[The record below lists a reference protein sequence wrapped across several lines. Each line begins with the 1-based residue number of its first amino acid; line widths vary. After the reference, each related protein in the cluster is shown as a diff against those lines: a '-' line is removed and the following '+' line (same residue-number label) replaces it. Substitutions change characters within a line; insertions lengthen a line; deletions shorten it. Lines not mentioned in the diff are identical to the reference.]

1 VTPFLLPLHGLGSRQ
16 DLPLPF
22 GFVLLGAAVAVV
34 ASFAVLVVAWRRPKW
49 QAPPAGLPLPRLSRV
64 LLHPVVLA
72 LVRLAVL
79 LLWGVAALALW
90 AGQDRVTNPV
100 FGFTYVWLWVG
111 VVPVSLLFGPVW
123 AALNPFRTL
132 YRGLTGLQGWVS
144 RSLSPSKG
152 PQASTS
158 SAIAP
163 PSTAHPDASRLGL
176 LPAAVTVLGFT
187 WLELVQP
194 GNNTL
199 GVLRWWAAAWFV
211 VVLGG
216 AMLRGEGW
224 FGQADPFEAWA
235 GLVARLSPWRVEDGL
250 IRLVNPLHH
259 LAGGPHRRGTWA
271 LTSVLLGSTA
281 FDSFGAG
288 GTWVRFVQATD
299 VARPVWG
306 TLGLL
311 AMVALVAFS
320 FRAGLGRLSP
330 DVLAASLVP
339 IATGYAL
346 GHYLSLLVLEGQ
358 RTLVLLSDPLGL
370 GWNLFGTAEWGIS
383 MLWLDSGAATA
394 LVQLLAIVGGH
405 VLGVFVAHDLAI
417 ARLEPGRVV
426 TGQLPLLLVMVG
438 YTVAGLLLLF
448 QV

>member
-1 VTPFLLPLHGLGSRQ
+1 VTPLLLPLHGLGSRQ

-22 GFVLLGAAVAVV
+22 GFVLLGAAVAVL
-34 ASFAVLVVAWRRPKW
+34 ASFAVLAVAWRRPKW
-49 QAPPAGLPLPRLSRV
+49 QAPPDGLPLPRLSRV

-72 LVRLAVL
+72 LARLAVL
-79 LLWGVAALALW
+79 VVWGVAALALW

-123 AALNPFRTL
+123 AALNPLRTV
-132 YRGLTGLQGWVS
+132 YRGLAGLRPAF
-144 RSLSPSKG
+144 RSLRPSKG
-152 PQASTS
+152 QPHEASTG
-158 SAIAP
+158 SAIDP
-163 PSTAHPDASRLGL
+163 PSERRDGASRLGL
-176 LPAAVTVLGFT
+176 LPAAVTVLCFT

-199 GVLRWWAAAWFV
+199 AVLRWWAAVWAA

-216 AMLRGEGW
+216 ALLRG
-224 FGQADPFEAWA
+224 EAWA
-235 GLVARLSPWRVEDGL
+235 GLVARLSPWRVEDGV

-259 LAGGPHRRGTWA
+259 LAGGPHHRGTWA
-271 LTSVLLGSTA
+271 LASVLLGSTA

-288 GTWVRFVQATD
+288 GTWVRFVQASD
-299 VARPVWG
+299 VPRPVWG

-311 AMVALVAFS
+311 AMVALVAVS
-320 FRAGLGRLSP
+320 FRAGLGRLP
-330 DVLAASLVP
+330 ADVLAASLVP

-383 MLWLDSGAATA
+383 MLWLDSGTATA

-417 ARLEPGRVV
+417 ARLPERRTV

-448 QV
+448 GV